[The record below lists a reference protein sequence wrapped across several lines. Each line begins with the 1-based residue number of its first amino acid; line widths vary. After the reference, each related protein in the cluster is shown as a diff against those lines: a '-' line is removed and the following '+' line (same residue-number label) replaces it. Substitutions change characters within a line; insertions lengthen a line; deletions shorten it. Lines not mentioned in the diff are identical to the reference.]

1 MKWFK
6 MTILLFSLGVFFWSC
21 DKKEDLLGT
30 NVIEQQEVGLIQFD
44 TIRVEAYTRRVDSI
58 PALNSRYSLAG
69 SYVDPV
75 LGKTTAGFY
84 SQYLLPS
91 SNIDFGDGI
100 TSEDL
105 DSIVINLK
113 YFDAYGD
120 TLDPQTLKVYEMT
133 EKLASTEPDPDD
145 PDVDVSLDIYTD
157 DTYTTEAAPLAEK
170 TFFPELGK
178 TDDNGTA
185 DYKSLQIRLS
195 DDFGK
200 KIMDASGSSSLS
212 DNENFV
218 DFIKGLY
225 VVGDNPAQGLDEGS
239 ILSFDLLDSE
249 SNMVL
254 YYDGDSLEFNIS
266 TSALRVNHF
275 EHDYSGTD
283 VQNQI
288 DNMPLQPEQ
297 VYLQSMAGTQ
307 FIIDFPT
314 AHHFLDSNYVINEA
328 RLELPVTGETPN
340 YNTFSRIY
348 LKDYAED
355 DEGEP
360 GYLSVVDRGAEYYN
374 GSYDETGEFF
384 KFNIARH
391 FNKIINEGYSTKI
404 YVRQEFS
411 AYAYDMRR
419 AIINGPGHTEKPMR
433 LVLLVSKLD

>member
-6 MTILLFSLGVFFWSC
+6 TAILLFSLGVFFWSC

-44 TIRVEAYTRRVDSI
+44 TLRIEAYTQLVDSI

-84 SQYLLPS
+84 TQYLLPS
-91 SNIDFGDGI
+91 SNIDFGSTV
-100 TSEDL
+100 TSADL

-113 YFDAYGD
+113 YFDAFGD
-120 TLDPQTLKVYEMT
+120 TLDPQTLKVYEMA
-133 EKLASTEPDPDD
+133 EKLESTEPDPED
-145 PDVDVSLDIYTD
+145 PDTDISLDIFTD
-157 DTYTTEAAPLAEK
+157 KTYAVETSPIAEK
-170 TFFPELGK
+170 TFFPQLGE
-178 TDDNGTA
+178 TDDNSSSDFKT
-185 DYKSLQIRLS
+185 LQIRLS

-200 KIMDASGSSSLS
+200 KIMDASGTANLS
-212 DNENFV
+212 DNESFV

-225 VVGDNPAQGLDEGS
+225 VVGENPAQGADEGS
-239 ILSFDLLDSE
+239 ILSFDLLDTE
-249 SNMVL
+249 SNMML
-254 YYDGDSLEFNIS
+254 YYAGDSLEFKIS

-275 EHDYSGTD
+275 EHDYTGTD
-283 VQNQI
+283 AQDQI
-288 DNMPLQPEQ
+288 DNKPLQPEL

-328 RLELPVTGETPN
+328 RLELPITGETAN
-340 YNTFSRIY
+340 YEAFSRIY

-355 DEGEP
+355 DEGDL
-360 GYLSVVDRGAEYYN
+360 GYLSLADRGAEYYN
-374 GSYDETGEFF
+374 GTFDEAEGYF

-391 FNKIINEGYSTKI
+391 FDKIINEGYGTKI

-419 AIINGPGHTEKPMR
+419 AIVHGPGHAEKPMR
-433 LVLLVSKLD
+433 LVLLVSKLN